1 MEQTINLID
10 VYKELQTIRKN
21 MVTRAEMTS
30 LVESISVASNQDTMS
45 QLQKSEAD
53 IKSGRIKKVTSAKD
67 F

>member
-1 MEQTINLID
+1 MEQTINLMD
-10 VYKELQTIRKN
+10 VYKELLAIRKN

-53 IKSGRIKKVTSAKD
+53 IKAGRIKVFRKLI
-67 F
+67 